1 MKPAFAALPTRQE
14 LESRIDRLRTALD
27 ARDDAWDAALVVD
40 KVNQYYLTGTMQDGL
55 FLLKRDG
62 AFAYFARKSF
72 QRARQESPLPAIYPM
87 TSYREV
93 AQHLGPSPMKVY
105 LEKEVVTCAMFERLQ
120 KHLPL
125 RETAALDGVIGAVR
139 AVKSAYELT
148 CMEASGRAHAYLL
161 ETVAPSLMREGMSEA
176 ELAVRLYEAMVA
188 LGHHGVTRFARF
200 QTDVALGQ
208 VAFGENTIY
217 PSNFYGPGGMKG
229 LCPAAPLLGDS
240 TRRLQKGDIVYLD
253 VGFGVQG
260 YHTDRSQAYCFGAA
274 PSSETLRLHR
284 ACLALQKQIAARLKP
299 GAVPHEIYACVT
311 ADLGAD
317 FRENFMGVGGDC
329 LKFLGHGVGLYVD
342 EIPALAPGFHE
353 PLAENMTFAVE
364 PKKSVPGVGLLG
376 GEDTYLVTPDGGR
389 CLTGGEKDILM
400 V

>member
-1 MKPAFAALPTRQE
+1 MKPACAAPPARQE
-14 LESRIDRLRTALD
+14 LESRIDRLRAALD
-27 ARDDAWDAALVVD
+27 ARDNAWDIALVAD

-72 QRARQESPLPAIYPM
+72 QRARRESPLPPIYPM
-87 TSYREV
+87 TSYRDV
-93 AQHLGPSPMKVY
+93 ARHLGPSPVRAY
-105 LEKEVVTCAMFERLQ
+105 LEMEVVTCAMCERLQ

-125 RETAALDGVIGAVR
+125 REIAALDGVIGAVR
-139 AVKSAYELT
+139 AVKSPYELA

-161 ETVAPSLMREGMSEA
+161 ETVVPGLLREGMSEA
-176 ELAVRLYEAMVA
+176 DLAMQLYEAMVA

-208 VAFGENTIY
+208 VAFGENAIY

-240 TRRLQKGDIVYLD
+240 ARLLQKGDIVYLD

-260 YHTDRSQAYCFGAA
+260 YHTDRSQAYCFGAT
-274 PSSETLRLHR
+274 PSDEALRLHR
-284 ACLALQKQIAARLKP
+284 ACLALQKQVASLLRP
-299 GAVPHEIYACVT
+299 GAIPHEIYASVT
-311 ADLGAD
+311 ADLDDD
-317 FRENFMGVGGDC
+317 FRENFMGVGDDC

-342 EIPALAPGFHE
+342 ETPVLAPGFHE
-353 PLAENMTFAVE
+353 PLQENMALAVE

-376 GEDTYLVTPDGGR
+376 GEDTYLVTPGGGR
-389 CLTGGEKDILM
+389 CLTGGEKDIL
-400 V
+400 VV

>member
-1 MKPAFAALPTRQE
+1 QE
-14 LESRIDRLRTALD
+14 LENRIHRLRAALD
-27 ARDDAWDAALVVD
+27 ARDGAWDIALVAD

-62 AFAYFARKSF
+62 SYAYFARKSF
-72 QRARQESPLPAIYPM
+72 PRARQESPLPHIYPM
-87 TSYREV
+87 KSYREV
-93 AQHLGPSPMKVY
+93 AQHLGPAPLRAY
-105 LEKEVVTCAMFERLQ
+105 LETEVVTCAMRERLQ
-120 KHLPL
+120 KYLPL
-125 RETAALDGVIGAVR
+125 REIAALDRVIGAVR
-139 AVKSAYELT
+139 AVKSPYELS

-161 ETVAPSLMREGMSEA
+161 ETVAPGLLREGMSEA
-176 ELAVRLYEAMVA
+176 ELAVELYGAMIA

-208 VAFGENTIY
+208 VAFGENAIC
-217 PSNFYGPGGMKG
+217 PSNFYGPGGIKG

-240 TRRLQKGDIVYLD
+240 ARRLRKGDIVYLD

-274 PSSETLRLHR
+274 PSSEALRLHR
-284 ACLALQKQIAARLKP
+284 ACLALQKQTAALLTP
-299 GAVPHEIYACVT
+299 GAIPHEIYAAVT
-311 ADLGAD
+311 ANLGAE
-317 FRENFMGVGGDC
+317 FQENFMGVGDDC

-342 EIPALAPGFHE
+342 ETPTLAPGFRE
-353 PLAENMTFAVE
+353 PLQENMTLAVE

-389 CLTGGEKDILM
+389 CLTGGEKDIL
-400 V
+400 VV